1 MTSPQQTL
9 LYLLRLALGFP
20 AGEAVDL
27 FALKKAD
34 WEALVGFSFDQ
45 GVAAIAVDGL
55 QLNLEVV
62 PEPVEG
68 SAESLELALNS
79 PELEDL
85 KYEWFGEVF
94 SCEEDYSKQK
104 EILHQLIQVLSEH
117 NIKVLLL
124 KGLGLSKYYPVPAHR
139 PMGDFDIYSYG
150 HHFEVD
156 KIFSDKGFSIDREHE
171 KHSVFNFEGV
181 TVENHYLYLDSF
193 QTKCE
198 KRVQAYLESLNDD
211 ILNEDGY
218 YTPSPL
224 KNYFFLLCH
233 MARHFSEF
241 ESIRLRHLLDWG
253 LFLKAEMSGLDL
265 QLVRR
270 KLQEFGLERTND
282 LFVSLAEKVCGL
294 DFSDLLFKRLPEAE
308 CSGVLEY
315 ILTDKQRLVPKY
327 FVSRFIYKL
336 KTLAGNNWKFR
347 HLAFSMGERV
357 WFSVKMHLLGKV
369 EI

>member
-1 MTSPQQTL
+1 MTSPQL
-9 LYLLRLALGFP
+9 ALFHLLRLALGTSS
-20 AGEAVDL
+20 GESVDL
-27 FALKKAD
+27 LALSNAD
-34 WEALVGFSFDQ
+34 WEVLVDLAFDQ
-45 GVAAIAVDGL
+45 GVAALIVDGL
-55 QLNLEVV
+55 QKADTNALLES
-62 PEPVEG
+62 E
-68 SAESLELALNS
+68 
-79 PELEDL
+79 ELEDL
-85 KYEWFGEVF
+85 RYELFGETLA
-94 SCEEDYSKQK
+94 CEEDHSKQRK
-104 EILHQLIQVLSEH
+104 ILRQLIQELSDY

-139 PMGDFDIYSYG
+139 PTGDFDIYTYG
-150 HHFEVD
+150 HHLDVD
-156 KIFSDKGFSIDREHE
+156 KVFSDKGFAIDREHE
-171 KHSVFNFEGV
+171 KHSVFNFKGV

-198 KRVQAYLESLNDD
+198 KRVQAYLESLKDD
-211 ILNEDGY
+211 IINEDGY

-233 MARHFSEF
+233 MARHFSEY

-294 DFSDLLFKRLPEAE
+294 DFSDLLFKRLPEDE
-308 CSGVLEY
+308 CIRVLEY
-315 ILTDKQRLVPKY
+315 IMTNKQRLVPKH
-327 FVSRFIYKL
+327 FVPRFIYKL
-336 KTLAGNNWKFR
+336 RTLAGNNWKFR
-347 HLAFSMGERV
+347 YLSITMRERV
-357 WFSVKMHLLGKV
+357 WYSIKYHLSGKA